1 MRYLGYL
8 VRLRLLRVEELGEGG
23 CGLRPS
29 QQTRSPLRDLLLV
42 RDLRGWRWRRA
53 VESSFM

>member
-1 MRYLGYL
+1 MRDLGYL

-29 QQTRSPLRDLLLV
+29 QQARSPLCDLLLA
-42 RDLRGWRWRRA
+42 RDLCGWRWRRA
-53 VESSFM
+53 VEGSFI